1 VTDECVKKGEKLK
14 KYKALIILPILL
26 AALLTSFPLNV
37 RQGRADLP
45 GPRIYIDPTPIYFDT
60 TNATVGTRF
69 NVTIWIENVTEPGLD
84 GWQVELHYDDSI
96 INVTQDE
103 NGIRAWPSA
112 GRGAN
117 KFNTS
122 YAFYNATAVS
132 SSMLFPAY
140 NHIDPKD
147 GAILVADA
155 IIVGTA
161 WQGAKGLLCI
171 IEFQITT
178 TPTTQKL
185 NCTLDITNPYTWI
198 KPTDLQNKATFED
211 GYYEI
216 GYVFVPPS
224 LPWLEASPREY
235 EAIKLREFNI
245 DIVIKN
251 VTESL
256 CLIATQFIVRYN
268 TTYLEAVNVI
278 EGPFMPNSSWAIH
291 GTFPIWFIEED
302 TVKFGDIIL
311 PNPATGEW
319 DLPSYP
325 SGEGVIATITFK
337 PLLHSSTSF
346 NITIEPL
353 FDVFFFDKDGNSIA
367 YSDSIPCTY
376 TYNPLEKPLL
386 SVEPALYTAHHV
398 GETFDINITI
408 NDLDAQWNM
417 TYAEFKL
424 LFDNNSLQFL
434 DVVEGDFLNH
444 FGSTEFNHEEGSG
457 YTKVNITLT
466 PVGNYPSGSG
476 TLATVRFNVTSSP
489 GTSTL
494 TLNDTKLLDSEM
506 KDVLH
511 ETQDGYYQLHE
522 RLIHPITWETETFNI
537 ITVSNTSITP
547 VPMNFNQTYKL
558 LWFNVTG
565 YDGTVGFVNITIPK
579 ALLNASIT
587 DWYVIVGGWPVQPI
601 VLENATHTTLY
612 FTFSSS
618 VNSVYI
624 LGTWVVPEMSI
635 RFLLL
640 ALLMISLAGFA
651 FAKKVQLK
659 KCKKLLPSR
668 ILFKSA

>member
-1 VTDECVKKGEKLK
+1 MHGITILGECMKIEKRHL
-14 KYKALIILPILL
+14 ILL
-26 AALLTSFPLNV
+26 MIFCICLTAFSPLSIINICYA
-37 RQGRADLP
+37 QN
-45 GPRIYIDPTPIYFDT
+45 PRIYLDPSSNIFYSNVTS
-60 TNATVGTRF
+60 VGYRF
-69 NVTIWIENVTEPGLD
+69 NLTVWCENVPDLGGAQIYLEFN
-84 GWQVELHYDDSI
+84 DSI
-96 INVTQDE
+96 INVT
-103 NGIRAWPSA
+103 RWFVPS
-112 GRGAN
+112 GDPY
-117 KFNTS
+117 F
-122 YAFYNATAVS
+122 FMPEPPPATALPTPPDPGYIHVAPGKGYVKVS
-132 SSMLFPAY
+132 VSKGGLPPGPPWGHSGK
-140 NHIDPKD
+140 I
-147 GAILVADA
+147 AIFEFV
-155 IIVGTA
+155 ITA
-161 WQGAKGLLCI
+161 M
-171 IEFQITT
+171 
-178 TPTTQKL
+178 P
-185 NCTLDITNPYTWI
+185 P
-198 KPTDLQNKATFED
+198 ED
-211 GYYEI
+211 GQLTCPLHINTTDTFLLDPNAEKVSNVIKEDGTYTFI
-216 GYVFVPPS
+216 YVAPPPHVPQI
-224 LPWLEASPREY
+224 WLEASPSTY
-235 EAIKLREFNI
+235 EAIKMRPFNVSVI
-245 DIVIKN
+245 IQNVSSLDYLIGVQLILSYNSTCLDVVDIFEGDFLKN
-251 VTESL
+251 PTWAPYGA
-256 CLIATQFIVRYN
+256 IATYYVDHRGVIYGQFILSDGSGQWN
-268 TTYLEAVNVI
+268 PPFP
-278 EGPFMPNSSWAIH
+278 EGN
-291 GTFPIWFIEED
+291 GT
-302 TVKFGDIIL
+302 
-311 PNPATGEW
+311 
-319 DLPSYP
+319 
-325 SGEGVIATITFK
+325 IATITFL
-337 PLLHSSTSF
+337 PTLHEAANF

-353 FDVFFFDKDGNSIA
+353 FGRFFLNKTGEWMPHLPPKN
-367 YSDSIPCTY
+367 CEY
-376 TYNPLEKPLL
+376 TYSPLPLPTL
-386 SVEPALYTAHHV
+386 AVAPNTYIASHI
-398 GETFDINITI
+398 GEIFDINVTL
-408 NDLDAQWNM
+408 NDIDALWNM

-424 LFDNNSLQFL
+424 YFDHNSLQVI
-434 DVVEGDFLNH
+434 DVIEGDFLSQ
-444 FGSTEFNHEEGSG
+444 FGSTVFNHEENDG

-624 LGTWVVPEMSI
+624 LGTWVVPEMSTS
-635 RFLLL
+635 FLLL

-659 KCKKLLPSR
+659 KCKELLISR